1 MAVKWSGEQTCS
13 LLLQISGK
21 NNGQNFKRADSY
33 TVRDP
38 PFVRM
43 GEFSGGEN
51 FVCKRVGSSALV
63 VPKGELWGLGACST
77 RRPFFF
83 FSGLTT
89 AHAAHRTWEKV
100 NCEGP
105 GASKLC
111 FPDNKNLLGWLVAS
125 AGSVASEEGE
135 PGKLGFTR
143 APGDSYHHGS
153 WKNTFAKH
161 HSIHL
166 MDSTGVLRRQ
176 MRN

>member
-1 MAVKWSGEQTCS
+1 MARWADLFPVAPNIRQEQWTE
-13 LLLQISGK
+13 LQKSR
-21 NNGQNFKRADSY
+21 FLHSKRSAFCTDGR
-33 TVRDP
+33 VQRW
-38 PFVRM
+38 RKL
-43 GEFSGGEN
+43 
-51 FVCKRVGSSALV
+51 CKRVGSSALV

-161 HSIHL
+161 HFIHL